1 MEVAIDI
8 DAPAEAVWNLLVDT
22 GRWPE
27 WGPSVLAVD
36 CRERLIRAGTVGR
49 LRTPRGIW
57 IPFVITDFDAPRL
70 WRWRVAGMPATG
82 HRIESLDAER
92 TRLVFELPAIAF
104 PYAAVCRLAGRRIAR
119 LIATGPHRGKE
130 GRR

>member
-8 DAPAEAVWNLLVDT
+8 DATAEEVWNLLVDT
-22 GRWPE
+22 ERWPE

-36 CRERLIRAGTVGR
+36 CRERFIRAGTVGR
-49 LRTPRGIW
+49 LRTPLGIW
-57 IPFVITDFDAPRL
+57 IPFVITDFDPPRQ
-70 WRWRVAGMPATG
+70 WRWRVAGVPATG

-104 PYAAVCRLAGRRIAR
+104 PYAGVCLLAGRRIAR
-119 LIATGPHRGKE
+119 LIAHGPHRGKE

>member
-49 LRTPRGIW
+49 LRTPLGIW

-104 PYAAVCRLAGRRIAR
+104 PYAAVCRGF
-119 LIATGPHRGKE
+119 
-130 GRR
+130 

>member
-1 MEVAIDI
+1 
-8 DAPAEAVWNLLVDT
+8 
-22 GRWPE
+22 
-27 WGPSVLAVD
+27 VLAVD

-49 LRTPRGIW
+49 LRTPLGIW